1 MQKSIVTLRFTMFR
15 KEYQICNS
23 MEAKLKYYLQ
33 IADNALIL
41 SHRLSEYCSRAPF
54 LEEDLANTNVAL
66 DLIGRAESILD
77 EAAKI
82 EGKGNTADD
91 LAYRRPENELFNV
104 LLAEQPN
111 TDFAYIVVRQ
121 FLLDAFDY
129 KFFSELTQSKDD
141 FLSAVAVKTLKES
154 TYHLR
159 RSSEWMVRLGDGTEE
174 GNRRAQRALNDLWKY
189 TNELFLENDSD
200 KAMKDL
206 GIGVDLQVIGEQWL
220 QKVREIC
227 FLSNLKI
234 PDGTHKI
241 YGGKEGRHSEY
252 LGHILT
258 EMQYLPIKYPDARW

>member
-1 MQKSIVTLRFTMFR
+1 
-15 KEYQICNS
+15 

-41 SHRLSEYCSRAPF
+41 SHRLSEYCSHAPF

-66 DLIGRAESILD
+66 DLIGLAESVL
-77 EAAKI
+77 EGAAKI
-82 EGKGNTADD
+82 EEKGNTADD
-91 LAYRRPENELFNV
+91 LAYRRSENQIFNV

-111 TDFAYIVVRQ
+111 KDFAYIVVRQ
-121 FLLDAFDY
+121 FLMDAFDY
-129 KFFSELTQSKDD
+129 KFFTELVKSKDE

-159 RSSEWMVRLGDGTEE
+159 RSSEWMVRLGDGTDE
-174 GNRRAQRALNDLWKY
+174 GNTRAQRALNDLWKY
-189 TNELFLENDSD
+189 TDELFTENETDQQ
-200 KAMKDL
+200 MKDA
-206 GIGVDLQVIGEQWL
+206 GVGVDLNLIKEQWL

-234 PDGTHKI
+234 PDGTHQIK
-241 YGGKEGRHSEY
+241 GGKEGRHSEH

>member
-1 MQKSIVTLRFTMFR
+1 
-15 KEYQICNS
+15 

-66 DLIGRAESILD
+66 DLIGLAESVL
-77 EAAKI
+77 EGAAKI

-91 LAYRRPENELFNV
+91 LAYRRSENEIFNV

-121 FLLDAFDY
+121 FLLDAYDY
-129 KFFSELTQSKDD
+129 KFFTELTKSKDE
-141 FLSAVAVKTLKES
+141 FLAAVAVKTLKES

-174 GNRRAQRALNDLWKY
+174 GNKRAQMALNDLWKY
-189 TNELFLENDSD
+189 TGELFAENDTD
-200 KAMKDL
+200 KAMKNE
-206 GIGVDLQVIGEQWL
+206 GIGVDLNLIKEQWL
-220 QKVREIC
+220 QKIREIC

-234 PDGTHKI
+234 PDGAHQI
-241 YGGKEGRHSEY
+241 NGGKDGRHSEH